1 MSEPVTGIAP
11 AQRSPMRWI
20 AVALVL
26 FVVIT
31 AIVLPLININRYH
44 HSIADSL
51 SRSLGRPVHLGS
63 VQLQLLPRPGLAL
76 TDFVVEED
84 PGFGAEPL
92 LRAPS
97 VTVSLR
103 PSSLWRDRLE
113 VSRISLDN
121 ASVNLVRD
129 ARGQWNFSSLLIQA
143 ARTPNAPTGLRHATA
158 ALRFPYIEFRSARIN
173 FKSGAE
179 KEPFSFFNADL
190 SIWLAQPDQWQ
201 LRFEA
206 QPARTDLDLD
216 LSDTGL
222 VHVEGSVNRAAALD
236 QIPVKLHAEWNKA
249 PLGQVS
255 RMLFGEDSGWRGLLR
270 AEADFAGDI
279 NNLDTDAR
287 FRIDDAHRQEFT
299 PLSPLPVDVRCR
311 AVYHRALGAV
321 DNLTCLWP
329 VGDGHL
335 LLT

>member
-26 FVVIT
+26 LVVIA

-44 HSIADSL
+44 HTIADSL

-113 VSRISLDN
+113 VSRICPRQRQRQSC
-121 ASVNLVRD
+121 
-129 ARGQWNFSSLLIQA
+129 
-143 ARTPNAPTGLRHATA
+143 P
-158 ALRFPYIEFRSARIN
+158 RFPRPVEFQ
-173 FKSGAE
+173 
-179 KEPFSFFNADL
+179 
-190 SIWLAQPDQWQ
+190 LAAHPGCAHSQRP
-201 LRFEA
+201 
-206 QPARTDLDLD
+206 
-216 LSDTGL
+216 
-222 VHVEGSVNRAAALD
+222 NRAAARDRRPAL
-236 QIPVKLHAEWNKA
+236 PLH
-249 PLGQVS
+249 
-255 RMLFGEDSGWRGLLR
+255 
-270 AEADFAGDI
+270 
-279 NNLDTDAR
+279 
-287 FRIDDAHRQEFT
+287 
-299 PLSPLPVDVRCR
+299 
-311 AVYHRALGAV
+311 
-321 DNLTCLWP
+321 
-329 VGDGHL
+329 
-335 LLT
+335 